1 MRPEHVT
8 EQTEQVVTPQ
18 LGRLPV
24 RPPQSHATR
33 R

>member
-1 MRPEHVT
+1 MRLEHLT

-18 LGRLPV
+18 LGRLLPV
-24 RPPQSHATR
+24 RPHATR